1 MKDVGPGF
9 FPPIPFN
16 DDPSK
21 PALIENKFKT
31 E

>member
-16 DDPSK
+16 DDPWK